1 VNHRRRYIVIRLEVH
16 YLGGNYT
23 LVCYDTGASM
33 SRDCGKELHANPDA
47 HSFYRAAA
55 QYITTLAGKG
65 QPFTYQEATED
76 ELRSR

>member
-1 VNHRRRYIVIRLEVH
+1 MIRLQVH

-23 LVCYDTGASM
+23 LVRYDPGASM
-33 SRDCGKELHANPDA
+33 SRDCGEELNRDA

-55 QYITTLAGKG
+55 QYIATLAGKG
-65 QPFTYQEATED
+65 QPFTYEDATED